1 MKNNNKVSVQNSIS
15 FKCLSVVL
23 MMTLL
28 ISLLGSFNTAALTN
42 DNASM
47 DSVNLDTLKNTI
59 SDNRIIVMFDNQ
71 TSMSFID
78 HTISDFAHI
87 GVKSVENVTE
97 SVTELAKLTVQRKDT
112 MTKSTTSQNI
122 DCNLSSYNKV
132 LCVELNNGGIVN
144 LNNAIKE
151 IKKMDGVMYA
161 GPDYKCQKT
170 SISEPITND
179 TFVDHQWAISNIQLP
194 QAWEINK
201 NASDIIVAILDTG
214 IDTTHPDLQGKVL
227 TSYCRDFT
235 KDRDNIA
242 ENDADVSASLPNDD
256 DGHGTMVA
264 GIIAANSNNDS
275 GISGVCG
282 DIKIVSLKI
291 TRNGEGYLSDTLQ
304 AIAYAQSIGADI
316 INYSNSF
323 AIGSGIG
330 FNNSNIY
337 YEDYSDS
344 DAIFSS
350 AISSFPGLF
359 VCTAG
364 NNDEYL
370 DTTTDSIKPAQFTL
384 DNMIT
389 VVASKS
395 NDLIWDISN
404 YGRLTTD
411 IYAPGESIIGCFPR
425 SMCLDQ
431 TCSTTGTEHIYEGYH
446 KGSGTSF
453 AAPYVTGVAALL
465 LSLSPDMSTAKLKSI
480 ILNNVDLNNTYECT
494 SGGKLNAYKA
504 LNALTNHSGHIT
516 YIDALPQNYLDQKH
530 KIICYSCDLHY
541 YEDHTLYVY
550 STENDY
556 TIIRCIGCNY
566 TIECDG
572 APEYGYYNTNEH
584 YVSCTCGCYSFIQ
597 AHNATYTQISNLFS
611 HSAYCAE
618 CETTYLDAHIW
629 VETPNGYLCTK
640 CLKTT
645 TIIPEI
651 MSIIPDDELAA
662 LLADLTDE
670 ELAELTLALNE
681 QERGRIVALLPERED
696 DLVTE

>member
-15 FKCLSVVL
+15 LKFLSVVL

-87 GVKSVENVTE
+87 GVKSVKNVTE

-112 MTKSTTSQNI
+112 MTKSTTSQSIDFNI
-122 DCNLSSYNKV
+122 SSYNKV

-151 IKKMDGVMYA
+151 IKKMDGVIYA

-170 SISEPITND
+170 SASEPITND
-179 TFVDHQWAISNIQLP
+179 TFVHHQWAISKIQLP

-235 KDRDNIA
+235 KDRDNID

-264 GIIAANSNNDS
+264 GIIAANSNNYI

-282 DIKIVSLKI
+282 DVKIVSLKV

-304 AIAYAQSIGADI
+304 AISYAQSIGADI

-330 FNNSNIY
+330 FNNPNIY

-364 NNDEYL
+364 NNNEYL
-370 DTTTDSIKPAQFTL
+370 DTKTDSIKPAQFTL

-389 VVASKS
+389 VVASNS
-395 NDLIWDISN
+395 NDLIWDMSN

-465 LSLSPDMSTAKLKSI
+465 LSLNPELTNEQLKSI
-480 ILNNVDLNNTYECT
+480 ILNSVDSNETYECV
-494 SGGKLNAYKA
+494 SMGRLNAYKA
-504 LNALTNHSGHIT
+504 LDKLTNHTEH
-516 YIDALPQNYLDQKH
+516 YMYVDAYPQNYLSQKH
-530 KIICYSCDLHY
+530 KVVCYSCELSY
-541 YEDHTLYVY
+541 YEDHAMYVY
-550 STENDY
+550 STENDSS
-556 TIIRCIGCNY
+556 IIKCRTCDY
-566 TIECDG
+566 TIECNG
-572 APEYGYYNTNEH
+572 APEYGGNDETGH
-584 YVSCTCGCYSFIQ
+584 YVSCSCGCYSYFEPHRPIAIMQ
-597 AHNATYTQISNLFS
+597 TSSLSTHNVLCRDCNTIYPVAHSWIPYGLG
-611 HSAYCAE
+611 YECVMCAM
-618 CETTYLDAHIW
+618 TTL
-629 VETPNGYLCTK
+629 T
-640 CLKTT
+640 
-645 TIIPEI
+645 IPEI
-651 MSIIPDDELAA
+651 MQIPSDGEISISSCDDHG
-662 LLADLTDE
+662 T
-670 ELAELTLALNE
+670 
-681 QERGRIVALLPERED
+681 GVALLPERED
-696 DLVTE
+696 DFVTE